1 MSYTL
6 HTDIKAKSISY
17 GGARNA
23 NAIKYIVIHFTGN
36 ETDKAVS
43 NAKYFRDGNTR
54 SAGAHYFVDDADVY
68 QSIDDKR
75 IAWAVGGSKYSD
87 CAKTGG
93 GTMYGKITN
102 ANSISIEMCST
113 GGKIS
118 DKTVENTVALTKKL
132 MKKYDIPASHV
143 YRHFD
148 VTGKSC
154 PGWAGWIGKD
164 DSKWKA
170 FKKKLTS
177 SETSTTTKTSTAKK
191 TYSGTFPTLPSR
203 GYFKKGDKG
212 TQVKYLQKFLNWYS
226 NYNLTVDGD
235 LGANTYAAVRNFQS
249 KEKLT
254 VDGLFGKNCLAKA
267 KTIKK

>member
-17 GGARNA
+17 GNTRSTS
-23 NAIKYIVIHFTGN
+23 AIKYIVIHYTGN
-36 ETDKAVS
+36 NTDKAVS
-43 NAKYFRDGNTR
+43 NAKYFRDSNTR
-54 SAGAHYFVDDADVY
+54 SAGAHYFVDDTDVY
-68 QSIDDKR
+68 HSIDDNR
-75 IAWAVGGSKYSD
+75 VAWSVGGSKYSD

-93 GTMYGKITN
+93 GKMYGKITN
-102 ANSISIEMCST
+102 TNSISIEMCST

-118 DKTVENTVALTKKL
+118 GKTVDNTAELTKKL
-132 MKKYDIPASHV
+132 MKKYGISASNV

-154 PGWAGWIGKD
+154 PGWSGWIGKD

-170 FKKKLTS
+170 FKKKVGS
-177 SETSTTTKTSTAKK
+177 SACDTSTKTTTAKK

-212 TQVKYLQKFLNWYS
+212 TQVKNLQKFLNWYGS
-226 NYNLTVDGD
+226 YKLTVDGD
-235 LGANTYAAVRNFQS
+235 FSSNTYAAVRNFQAN
-249 KEKLT
+249 EKLT
-254 VDGLFGKNCLAKA
+254 VDGQFGKKSLEKA